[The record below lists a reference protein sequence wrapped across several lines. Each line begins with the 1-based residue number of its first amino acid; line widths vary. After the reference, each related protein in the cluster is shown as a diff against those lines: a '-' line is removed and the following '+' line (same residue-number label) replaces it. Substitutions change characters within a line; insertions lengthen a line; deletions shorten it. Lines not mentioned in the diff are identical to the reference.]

1 MKLTG
6 RLQETGRHLQA
17 SRFRIQ
23 ILATLPLLSISC
35 KRQPEASDG
44 KNWAW
49 PNADRRNVVYG
60 ALLNG
65 EARKGFSMGRRKMF
79 KSSTA
84 ERFVKSGKTLSLLKG
99 AWIETR

>member
-65 EARKGFSMGRRKMF
+65 EAPKGILDGK
-79 KSSTA
+79 A
-84 ERFVKSGKTLSLLKG
+84 EDVQVIYSGTIREIRQNFVAPEGSVD
-99 AWIETR
+99 